1 MLNRPLRILK
11 ENMNNFI
18 RSTNVYTSDWTSP
31 ERRLFIAVLSQ
42 AVHDAFASHVPK
54 LEKRQAQTW
63 LMSNSKDFKEICEL
77 SGRDSE
83 YVLTKIR
90 RKILE
95 KNGWNVNTSLRAQP
109 RRTRKYN
116 KKHLTGNAYYAAK
129 AKKNFYYQGIG
140 SKGGRPRIYNK
151 IEA

>member
-1 MLNRPLRILK
+1 MPR
-11 ENMNNFI
+11 FI
-18 RSTNVYTSDWTSP
+18 KSSSAYTSDQVEGP

-42 AVHDAFASHVPK
+42 AVHDAFAEHVPG

-63 LMSNSKDFKEICEL
+63 LMSNSEDFRDICENAGRH
-77 SGRDSE
+77 SG

-95 KNGWNVNTSLRAQP
+95 KNGWNVNLSLRTTPP
-109 RRTRKYN
+109 RRRRQMKNIN

-129 AKKNFYYQGIG
+129 ARGELHD
-140 SKGGRPRIYNK
+140 R
-151 IEA
+151 

>member
-1 MLNRPLRILK
+1 
-11 ENMNNFI
+11 MNNFI
-18 RSTNVYTSDWTSP
+18 KSTNTYTPDWTSP

-42 AVHDAFASHVPK
+42 AVHDAFSNHVPE
-54 LEKRQAQTW
+54 LEKRQAQAW

-95 KNGWNVNTSLRAQP
+95 KNGWNVNISLRTTP
-109 RRTRKYN
+109 RRRRQMKNIN

-129 AKKNFYYQGIG
+129 RA
-140 SKGGRPRIYNK
+140 S
-151 IEA
+151 A

>member
-1 MLNRPLRILK
+1 MT
-11 ENMNNFI
+11 NFI
-18 RSTNVYTSDWTSP
+18 KSSPIYSSDKIDCP
-31 ERRLFIAVLSQ
+31 EKRLFIAVLSQ
-42 AVHDAFASHVPK
+42 AVHDAFSNHVPK
-54 LEKRQAQTW
+54 LEKQQAQTW
-63 LMSNSKDFKEICEL
+63 LMSNSKVFRNICEL
-77 SGRDSE
+77 SGRDST
-83 YVLTKIR
+83 YVREKIR
-90 RKILE
+90 IKILE